1 MTEKNLLYT
10 LALQKAV
17 KIGDITAKKLIQHC
31 GSPEAIFKEK
41 VAVLQS
47 INGIGSFISNSIQD
61 DSLLKAAEKELNY
74 LQKNNIK
81 HWYFQEEDYPERL
94 KNCID
99 GPILLFYSGNIN
111 LNKQKT
117 ISVVGTRNV
126 TNSGKSLC
134 EKIIEELSILNPVII
149 SGFAYGTDITAHK
162 AAIKN
167 NLQTIGCLAHGLNQI
182 YPKIHKKHI
191 YDVENNGGFVT
202 EFWSSSNPD
211 RENFIK
217 RNRIIA
223 GLSEATLVIESA
235 EKGGSLI
242 TADIA
247 NSYNREVFATP
258 GRPDDKL
265 SIGTNN
271 LIKLHKAQLVT
282 SAADIIYM
290 LNWQT
295 ENNSIKP
302 IQPQLF
308 IELNETEKK
317 IVTFLKEKDKVTL
330 DTISISCQLPIYSI
344 SSTLLNLEL
353 KGIIRPHPGKQF
365 EYIG

>member
-1 MTEKNLLYT
+1 MNKRELLYT
-10 LALQKAV
+10 LALQKAT

-41 VAVLQS
+41 ESVLQS
-47 INGIGSFISNSIQD
+47 INGIGSFISNSIKN
-61 DSLLKAAEKELNY
+61 STLLTAAEKELNY
-74 LQKNNIK
+74 LHKNDIK
-81 HWYFQEEDYPERL
+81 HWYFQEDDYPERL

-99 GPILLFYSGNIN
+99 GPILLFHSGSIN
-111 LNKQKT
+111 LKKQKI
-117 ISVVGTRNV
+117 ISIVGTRNI
-126 TNSGKSLC
+126 TNYGKHLC
-134 EKIIEELSILNPVII
+134 EKLVEDLSILNPVIV

-162 AAIKN
+162 AAINN

-182 YPKIHKKHI
+182 YPKTHKKHMHQ
-191 YDVENNGGFVT
+191 VEENGGFVT
-202 EFWSSSNPD
+202 EFWSTSNPD
-211 RENFIK
+211 RENFVK

-247 NSYNREVFATP
+247 NSYNREVYALP
-258 GRPDDKL
+258 GRPGDKL
-265 SIGTNN
+265 SVGCNN
-271 LIKLHKAQLVT
+271 LIKLQKAQLVT

-295 ENNSIKP
+295 ENTKKKA

-308 IELNETEKK
+308 IQLNETEET
-317 IVTFLKEKDKVTL
+317 IVNFLKGKNKVDL
-330 DTISISCQLPIYSI
+330 DTISVSCQLPIYSI
-344 SSTLLNLEL
+344 SSSLLNLEL
-353 KGIIRPHPGKQF
+353 KGLIRPHPGKNF
-365 EYIG
+365 ELIG

>member
-1 MTEKNLLYT
+1 MNQQQLLYT
-10 LALQKAV
+10 LALQKAS

-31 GSPEAIFKEK
+31 GSAEEIFKEK
-41 VAVLQS
+41 SNILQS
-47 INGIGSFISNSIQD
+47 INGIGNFITKSIKD
-61 DSLLKAAEKELNY
+61 PSLLIDAEKELNY
-74 LQKNNIK
+74 IAKNNIG
-81 HWYFQEEDYPERL
+81 HWYFQEKAYPNRL

-111 LNKQKT
+111 LKQRKT
-117 ISVVGTRNV
+117 ISIVGTRNI
-126 TNSGKSLC
+126 TNYGKILC
-134 EKIIEELSILNPVII
+134 NQIIEELSVLNPVII

-162 AAIKN
+162 SAVKN

-182 YPKIHKKHI
+182 YPKVHKKYIHK
-191 YDVENNGGFVT
+191 VENNGGFIT
-202 EFWSSSNPD
+202 EFWSTSNPD

-258 GRPDDKL
+258 GRPEDKL

-271 LIKLHKAQLVT
+271 LIKLQRAQLVT

-290 LNWQT
+290 LNWST
-295 ENNSIKP
+295 ENNSVKP

-308 IELNETEKK
+308 IELNETEEK
-317 IVTFLKEKDKVTL
+317 IIAFLKGKDKVAL

-344 SSTLLNLEL
+344 SSSLLNLEL
-353 KGIIRPHPGKQF
+353 KGIIRPHPGKKF
-365 EYIG
+365 EHIG

>member
-1 MTEKNLLYT
+1 MNERKLLYT
-10 LALQKAV
+10 LALQKAN

-31 GSPEAIFKEK
+31 GSAEEIFKEK
-41 VAVLQS
+41 SNILQS
-47 INGIGSFISNSIQD
+47 INGIGSFITKSIKD
-61 DSLLKAAEKELNY
+61 SSLLIDAEKELNY
-74 LQKNNIK
+74 IAKNNIR
-81 HWYFQEEDYPERL
+81 HWYFQDEDYPKRL

-99 GPILLFYSGNIN
+99 GPILLFHSGTIN
-111 LNKQKT
+111 LKQQKT
-117 ISVVGTRNV
+117 ISIVGTRNI
-126 TNSGKSLC
+126 TNYGRVLC
-134 EKIIEELSILNPVII
+134 EKIIEELSVLNPVII

-162 AAIKN
+162 SAIKN
-167 NLQTIGCLAHGLNQI
+167 NLHTIGCLAHGLNQI
-182 YPKIHKKHI
+182 YPKVHKKYIHQ
-191 YDVENNGGFVT
+191 VENNGGLVS
-202 EFWSSSNPD
+202 EFWSTSNPD

-258 GRPDDKL
+258 GRPEDKL

-271 LIKLHKAQLVT
+271 LIKLQRAQLIT

-290 LNWQT
+290 LNWNT
-295 ENNSIKP
+295 KSSSIKP

-308 IELNETEKK
+308 IELNEIEEK
-317 IVTFLKEKDKVTL
+317 IIGFLKGKNKVDL

-365 EYIG
+365 EFIG

>member
-1 MTEKNLLYT
+1 MTEKDLLYT
-10 LALQKAV
+10 LALQKTP

-31 GSPEAIFKEK
+31 GSPKEIFKEK
-41 VAVLQS
+41 STILQS
-47 INGIGSFISNSIQD
+47 INGIGSFITKSLQD
-61 DSLLKAAEKELNY
+61 SSLLINAEKELNY
-74 LQKNNIK
+74 LQKNNIN
-81 HWYFQEEDYPERL
+81 HWYFQEEDYPNRL
-94 KNCID
+94 KNCVD
-99 GPILLFYSGNIN
+99 GPILLFHSGNIN
-111 LNKQKT
+111 LKQQKT
-117 ISVVGTRNV
+117 ISIVGTRNI
-126 TNSGKSLC
+126 TNYGRILC
-134 EKIIEELSILNPVII
+134 EQIIEELSVLNPVII

-162 AAIKN
+162 SAIKN

-182 YPKIHKKHI
+182 YPKVHKKYIHE
-191 YDVENNGGFVT
+191 VENNGGFIT
-202 EFWSSSNPD
+202 EFWSTSNPD

-223 GLSEATLVIESA
+223 GLSEAILVIESA

-258 GRPDDKL
+258 GRPEDKL

-271 LIKLHKAQLVT
+271 LIKLQRAQLVT

-290 LNWQT
+290 LNWET
-295 ENNSIKP
+295 PNTSVKS

-308 IELNETEKK
+308 TELNETEKT
-317 IVTFLKEKDKVTL
+317 IVNFLKGKDKVDL

-353 KGIIRPHPGKQF
+353 KGVIRPHPGKQF

>member
-1 MTEKNLLYT
+1 MNNRELLYT
-10 LALQKAV
+10 LALQKAT

-41 VAVLQS
+41 ENVLQS
-47 INGIGSFISNSIQD
+47 INGIGSFISNSIKN
-61 DSLLKAAEKELNY
+61 SALLTAAEKELNY
-74 LQKNNIK
+74 LQKNNIN

-99 GPILLFYSGNIN
+99 GPILLFHSGNIN
-111 LNKQKT
+111 LKKQKT
-117 ISVVGTRNV
+117 ISIVGTRNI
-126 TNSGKSLC
+126 TNYGKHLC
-134 EKIIEELSILNPVII
+134 EKLIDDLSILNPVIV

-162 AAIKN
+162 TAIKN

-182 YPKIHKKHI
+182 YPKVHKKYMHQL
-191 YDVENNGGFVT
+191 EENGGFIT
-202 EFWSSSNPD
+202 EFWSTSNPD

-217 RNRIIA
+217 RNRVIA

-247 NSYNREVFATP
+247 NSYNREIFALP
-258 GRPDDKL
+258 GRPEDKL
-265 SIGTNN
+265 SVGCNN
-271 LIKLHKAQLVT
+271 LIKLQRAQLVT
-282 SAADIIYM
+282 SAADIIFM

-295 ENNSIKP
+295 ENAKKKA

-308 IELNETEKK
+308 IQLNETEEK
-317 IVTFLKEKDKVTL
+317 IVGFLKGKGKVDL
-330 DTISISCQLPIYSI
+330 DTISVSCQLPIYSI
-344 SSTLLNLEL
+344 SSSLLNLEL
-353 KGIIRPHPGKQF
+353 KGLIRPHPGKNF
-365 EYIG
+365 ELIS